1 MDLNTLGASTS
12 ASVVGAM
19 PVLIVGII
27 LIIATIVLLAL
38 LKRII
43 VNSILGIIAWLIVS
57 YIFPIFGLKLSIP
70 FWPSLILSILFG
82 LAGIGSIL
90 VLAFLGIV

>member
-1 MDLNTLGASTS
+1 MDVNTAVAGGISFGGISILILG
-12 ASVVGAM
+12 VV
-19 PVLIVGII
+19 

-70 FWPSLILSILFG
+70 FWPSLIVSIIFG
-82 LAGIGSIL
+82 LAGIGSML
-90 VLAFLGIV
+90 VLAFLGII

>member
-1 MDLNTLGASTS
+1 MDVNAAAAGGISLGGISILILG
-12 ASVVGAM
+12 V
-19 PVLIVGII
+19 VLI
-27 LIIATIVLLAL
+27 LATIVLLAL

-70 FWPSLILSILFG
+70 FWPSLIVSIIFG
-82 LAGIGSIL
+82 LAGIGSML
-90 VLAFLGIV
+90 VLAFLGII